1 MTIHLPFHVR
11 PRGRIAL
18 SLDALVAIAVV
29 GAALLLLAPAA
40 A

>member
-1 MTIHLPFHVR
+1 MTIHLPFHAR
-11 PRGRIAL
+11 QRGRMSF

-40 A
+40 T